1 MNFLVT
7 TAEEGSCA
15 EWKFAHLESKLI
27 MRDMLAQLQELGWKV
42 GSSTEK
48 ILQNQAAAYMKQ
60 GKPRL
65 SSKARRSGMLH

>member
-7 TAEEGSCA
+7 TAEVGSCA

-27 MRDMLAQLQELGWKV
+27 MRGMLVQLRELGWKV

-48 ILQNQAAAYMKQ
+48 ILQNQAVAYMKQ

-65 SSKARRSGMLH
+65 SLRVRQAGMLH